1 MDKDHGQEVDPSAPK
16 SFDIEEVSKASDE
29 ANDVVYA
36 GIVETWKM
44 QELLEK
50 AKVRP
55 YIAGT
60 VISIWA
66 IDLIVSAIRFFIT
79 GNFLLIIPSA
89 IISVPLY
96 IILRFYFRSG

>member
-1 MDKDHGQEVDPSAPK
+1 MEKGHQQEIDLPEN
-16 SFDIEEVSKASDE
+16 FDIKEVSNASDE
-29 ANDVVYA
+29 ANEVVHA
-36 GIVETWKM
+36 GTVETWKM

-50 AKVRP
+50 TKVRP
-55 YIAGT
+55 YIAST

-66 IDLIVSAIRFFIT
+66 IDLIVSAIRLLIT
-79 GNFLLIIPSA
+79 GNFLLIVPSA